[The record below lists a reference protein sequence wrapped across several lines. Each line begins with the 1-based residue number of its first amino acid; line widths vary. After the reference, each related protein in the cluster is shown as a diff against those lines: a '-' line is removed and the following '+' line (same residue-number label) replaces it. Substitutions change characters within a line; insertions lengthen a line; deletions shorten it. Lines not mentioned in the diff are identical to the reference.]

1 MQDFPANYLMIGGIR
16 EDYCI
21 TPDGRSI
28 SGVLGGNATY
38 ASVGARIW
46 SDRIALVSRVGN
58 NFPLD
63 WLTQLAAN
71 GISTRGVRILDNE
84 LDTRTFYAYR
94 SLEERVDTNP
104 AAHYARWG
112 LPLPKALQ
120 GYQSST
126 AGQESRDRPSPTTVR
141 TGDIPKASLAGIIG
155 AHLSPTDYLTHLMI
169 PGYLHHH
176 GVKTITLDPS
186 IRYMSPDF
194 RKELPTLLHGINAFL
209 PSLQEAAAFIAN
221 RGISQWEIADLF
233 HQMGPELVVLKAG
246 ANGQYLSDAQRD
258 KRWHIP
264 AYPTQIRDVT
274 GAGDA
279 FCGAFMVGLV
289 ETQDAL
295 EATLRGNISA
305 SFVVEGTGAL
315 YALDAPAHLRDAR
328 REALKNMV
336 REE

>member
-1 MQDFPANYLMIGGIR
+1 
-16 EDYCI
+16 
-21 TPDGRSI
+21 
-28 SGVLGGNATY
+28 
-38 ASVGARIW
+38 
-46 SDRIALVSRVGN
+46 
-58 NFPLD
+58 
-63 WLTQLAAN
+63 
-71 GISTRGVRILDNE
+71 
-84 LDTRTFYAYR
+84 
-94 SLEERVDTNP
+94 
-104 AAHYARWG
+104 
-112 LPLPKALQ
+112 
-120 GYQSST
+120 
-126 AGQESRDRPSPTTVR
+126 
-141 TGDIPKASLAGIIG
+141 
-155 AHLSPTDYLTHLMI
+155 MI

-221 RGISQWEIADLF
+221 RGLSQWEIADLF

>member
-1 MQDFPANYLMIGGIR
+1 MIGGIR

-21 TPDGRSI
+21 THDGRSI

-46 SDRIALVSRVGN
+46 SNRIALASRVGN

-63 WLTQLAAN
+63 WLAQLAVK
-71 GISTRGVRILDNE
+71 GISTSGVRILDYD

-126 AGQESRDRPSPTTVR
+126 VGQESRDQPSPATIR
-141 TGDIPKASLAGIIG
+141 TGDIPQASLAGIIG
-155 AHLSPTDYLTHLMI
+155 AHLSPTDYLTHLMV
-169 PGYLHHH
+169 PGYLRHY

-186 IRYMSPDF
+186 IRYMSPSF
-194 RKELPTLLHGINAFL
+194 RKELPALLHGVNAFL
-209 PSLQEAAAFIAN
+209 PSLYEANAFISN
-221 RGISQWEIADLF
+221 RGSGKWEIAELF

-246 ANGQYLSDAQRD
+246 ANGQYLSDSLRN

-264 AYPTQIRDVT
+264 AYPAQIRDVT

-305 SFVVEGTGAL
+305 SFVLEGSGAL

-328 REALKNMV
+328 RDALKNLV